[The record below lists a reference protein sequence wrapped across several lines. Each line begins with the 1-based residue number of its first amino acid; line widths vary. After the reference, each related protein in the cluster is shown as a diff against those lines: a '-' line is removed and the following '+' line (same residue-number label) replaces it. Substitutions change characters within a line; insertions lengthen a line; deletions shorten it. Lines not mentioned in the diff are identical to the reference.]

1 MLHLA
6 RRRDVDQNHKRSSRR
21 GQAVKLAPLLVVF
34 GCLLLIRAQDAK
46 RTVWEGSYNE
56 TQAERGKD
64 LYNQHCASC
73 HSDTLMGGEQA
84 PPLAGG
90 EFLANWNELT
100 VGDLFERVRTTMPI
114 GRPGKLSRQVNADII
129 AYMLKANKF
138 PAGQTEMAR
147 ETEVLK
153 QIRISSEK
161 PDTKK

>member
-1 MLHLA
+1 
-6 RRRDVDQNHKRSSRR
+6 
-21 GQAVKLAPLLVVF
+21 
-34 GCLLLIRAQDAK
+34 
-46 RTVWEGSYNE
+46 VWEGSYNE
-56 TQAERGKD
+56 AQAERGKD
-64 LYNQHCASC
+64 LYNQNCASC

-138 PAGQTEMAR
+138 PAGQAEMPR

-153 QIRISSEK
+153 QIRITGEK